1 MTESAPRILP
11 KPLRKLIL
19 IFGLGLLLL
28 ASPIFILLAASGF
41 EPVIEYFG
49 RKPFDSVSWKTSL
62 ATPSSNPIRLKMV
75 DDLLRKHPLIG
86 KSRVEVEK
94 LIGIP
99 PPTEYFRSYDLVY
112 WLGPERSFFG
122 IDSEWLGVRF
132 DSNQRVVEAT
142 LLRD

>member
-1 MTESAPRILP
+1 
-11 KPLRKLIL
+11 
-19 IFGLGLLLL
+19 
-28 ASPIFILLAASGF
+28 
-41 EPVIEYFG
+41 
-49 RKPFDSVSWKTSL
+49 
-62 ATPSSNPIRLKMV
+62 MV